1 MRKFILALTLVLL
14 SSTSYAAMAFL
25 VRQYTSGMNRI
36 CIYNHLGSEVAI
48 TFAVTDI
55 CPISLNL

>member
-1 MRKFILALTLVLL
+1 MRKLILTLTLILL

-25 VRQYTSGMNRI
+25 VRQYTSGVNRI

-48 TFAVTDI
+48 TVSITDL
-55 CPISLNL
+55 CPLTLDL